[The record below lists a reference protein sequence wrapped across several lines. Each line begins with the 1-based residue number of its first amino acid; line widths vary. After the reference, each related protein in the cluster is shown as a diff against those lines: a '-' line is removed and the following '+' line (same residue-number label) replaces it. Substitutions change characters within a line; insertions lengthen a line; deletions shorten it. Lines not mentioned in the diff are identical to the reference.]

1 MKSKTPVMK
10 KSGLMLIDFKSD
22 IEDLG
27 MKRMRARLE
36 RTYAMNNIMS
46 SRTDMQNLDYHSQT
60 LVATQS
66 ISGTEVGEE
75 LISNNEETP
84 RLKRKRAVKPA
95 M

>member
-46 SRTDMQNLDYHSQT
+46 SRTDMQDSDYHS
-60 LVATQS
+60 
-66 ISGTEVGEE
+66 
-75 LISNNEETP
+75 
-84 RLKRKRAVKPA
+84 
-95 M
+95 